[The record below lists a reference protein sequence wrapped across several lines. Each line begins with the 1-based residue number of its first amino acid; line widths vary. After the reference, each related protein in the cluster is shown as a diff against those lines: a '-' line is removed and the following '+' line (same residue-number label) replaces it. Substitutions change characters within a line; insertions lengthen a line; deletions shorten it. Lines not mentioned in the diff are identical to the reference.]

1 MAGEERLKQLERWKE
16 RKALEKEKE
25 KRERERK
32 GVFKTG
38 MDHPKDTLIAASLPV
53 VPAASTRAKEVG
65 EGSAKFTKFTVN
77 IYPICSYW
85 ICNFCLSFRQK

>member
-1 MAGEERLKQLERWKE
+1 MKQLERWKE

-38 MDHPKDTLIAASLPV
+38 VYHHKDGFNIGSLPV
-53 VPAASTRAKEVG
+53 APGATKKEVRKD
-65 EGSAKFTKFTVN
+65 SSLASYQCILMYLLDMMMMMKY
-77 IYPICSYW
+77 IYI
-85 ICNFCLSFRQK
+85 NL

>member
-1 MAGEERLKQLERWKE
+1 MSYPTGVAGEERLKQLERWKE

-38 MDHPKDTLIAASLPV
+38 TYHPKDSFVITSLPV
-53 VPAASTRAKEVG
+53 VPTASTRAKEVR
-65 EGSAKFTKFTVN
+65 ED
-77 IYPICSYW
+77 
-85 ICNFCLSFRQK
+85 